1 MIITKSTEKLYDM
14 LEKKEY
20 DCYKIK
26 CSSKELKTLQGAIQ
40 TLANNMKSMESHF
53 TKEDFEYMNYLV
65 KCFNKVGLK

>member
-14 LEKKEY
+14 LDKKEY

-26 CSSKELKTLQGAIQ
+26 CSSKELNTLKGAIQ
-40 TLANNMKSMESHF
+40 TLARNMKSLENHF

-65 KCFNKVGLK
+65 KCFERDGVK